1 MFVRVEQ
8 SPGEWDGDGVGGDG
22 VGSGRRALL
31 LPIRAALL
39 LTCIPPRRGGGELE
53 SPLKNLPSLLAHS
66 LGPQVLGKWP

>member
-1 MFVRVEQ
+1 MFVRAEQ
-8 SPGEWDGDGVGGDG
+8 GTGDG

-39 LTCIPPRRGGGELE
+39 LTCIQPRPLQPRRGGGGELE